1 MKKRITSLL
10 LVLAMCFAMLPTA
23 AFAADDEGSTM
34 PAYSGGSGTQD
45 KPWLISSVE
54 DLQTLASTINAE
66 KLLNLMQMRQ
76 QAEKALPATIMAT
89 TSNRQRIW
97 I

>member
-23 AFAADDEGSTM
+23 AFAADDEESTM

-45 KPWLISSVE
+45 DPYL
-54 DLQTLASTINAE
+54 LANKQDILSLHTIFHFCF
-66 KLLNLMQMRQ
+66 
-76 QAEKALPATIMAT
+76 
-89 TSNRQRIW
+89 
-97 I
+97 